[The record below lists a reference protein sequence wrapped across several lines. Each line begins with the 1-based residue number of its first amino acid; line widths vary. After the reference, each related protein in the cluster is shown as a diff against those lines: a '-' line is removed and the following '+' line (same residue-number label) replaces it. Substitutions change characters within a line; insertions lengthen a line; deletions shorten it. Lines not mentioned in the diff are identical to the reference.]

1 MCYGYITLFRFI
13 TRCWNSI
20 CKLIKLSEH
29 IAIIKLV
36 EKILS
41 VVQLSLFFLI
51 PRFACWRRMQQLS
64 KNRKVTPWLLFFYSL
79 RNQKL
84 RSKLSIIVVRSS
96 LQSNEYVHF
105 KSSMSHATLY
115 FSHKKTIP
123 QEVVTSNFSKHRESP
138 CLLTRAISVS
148 S

>member
-13 TRCWNSI
+13 TGCWNSI
-20 CKLIKLSEH
+20 CKLIKLREH

-36 EKILS
+36 EKNLS

-84 RSKLSIIVVRSS
+84 RSKISIIVVRSS
-96 LQSNEYVHF
+96 LREYVYF
-105 KSSMSHATLY
+105 KSSMSHANLY

-123 QEVVTSNFSKHRESP
+123 QEVLTSNFSKHRESP
-138 CLLTRAISVS
+138 CLFTRATSVS
-148 S
+148 Y

>member
-13 TRCWNSI
+13 TGCWNSI

-41 VVQLSLFFLI
+41 VVLLSLFFLI

-84 RSKLSIIVVRSS
+84 RSKISIIAVRSS
-96 LQSNEYVHF
+96 LRSNEYIYF
-105 KSSMSHATLY
+105 KSVMSHATLY
-115 FSHKKTIP
+115 FSHKKTMP
-123 QEVVTSNFSKHRESP
+123 QEVLTSNFSKHRESL

-148 S
+148 Y